1 MDDLQRAISAIRS
14 GHKATGRQLL
24 AQFLLT
30 NPRNETAWLW
40 MAWVIDTQKRRRDCL
55 EQVLILNPDH
65 QAARRGLEALV
76 REQAARQGEPPTLP
90 QPSESIP
97 SLDTQPA
104 GLSEGITSQLR
115 RLRSAPGQRRPA
127 AQIRVLRGWRAIA
140 LGVLA
145 IVVTLAALWLR
156 GRPLSLEGDSA
167 PASNPG
173 QSAHDEPDYSA
184 YIVQISLTYAQ
195 ALNVL
200 SERMNAASDDAQL
213 LFDTTWQND
222 LLTTAAI
229 LKANGEAVRQLQ
241 PPARFSGVHQDL
253 RTAASHF
260 DQVADLV
267 TGFALDQDLS
277 KLEQAAIEMQS
288 GKDATERA
296 SQKLEELENR
306 E

>member
-1 MDDLQRAISAIRS
+1 MDDLQRAIAAIQS
-14 GHKATGRQLL
+14 GHKATGRRLL

-40 MAWVIDTQKRRRDCL
+40 MAWVIDTEKRRRDCL
-55 EQVLILNPDH
+55 EQALILNPNH
-65 QAARRGLEALV
+65 EAARRGLEAIDT
-76 REQAARQGEPPTLP
+76 EQAAKQAEPPTLL
-90 QPSESIP
+90 QPRQTVP
-97 SLDTQPA
+97 SPDTQPA
-104 GLSEGITSQLR
+104 GLAEGFKSQLR
-115 RLRSAPGQRRPA
+115 TLWSTPGRRRPA
-127 AQIRVLRGWRAIA
+127 AQVRVPRQWRAIA
-140 LGVLA
+140 LVVL
-145 IVVTLAALWLR
+145 VVVAALAAAWLR
-156 GRPLSLEGDSA
+156 SSPLSQKRN
-167 PASNPG
+167 SNPTSDPS
-173 QSAHDEPDYSA
+173 QPTQDEPNYSA

-200 SERMNAASDDAQL
+200 SERMNAASDDPQL

-241 PPARFSGVHQDL
+241 PPGRFSGVHQDL
-253 RTAASHF
+253 HTAAAHF

-267 TGFALDQDLS
+267 TGFALDQDLN
-277 KLEQAAIEMQS
+277 KLQRATIEMQS
-288 GKDATERA
+288 GRDATERA